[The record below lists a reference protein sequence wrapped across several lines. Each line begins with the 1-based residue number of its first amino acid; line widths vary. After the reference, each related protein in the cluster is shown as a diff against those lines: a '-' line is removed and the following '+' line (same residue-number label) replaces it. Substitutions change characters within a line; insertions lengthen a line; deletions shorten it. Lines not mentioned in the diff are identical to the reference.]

1 MKLMTIADILWF
13 ALLVYWIISASMV
26 KQNIQHENLGRRIFH
41 LSFITTAILLTFV
54 NYISI
59 SWINYQIL
67 PQTPTFKLLG
77 FCICVLGLFFAVW
90 ARTILGK
97 NWSGRIAIKEGQELI
112 NYGPYAITRH
122 PIYTGLITGFIGM
135 ALLRGDVRGYI
146 AAVLV
151 CIAFPI
157 KIFREESTLKTA
169 FGDRYLQYSKKVK
182 RLIPFIY

>member
-1 MKLMTIADILWF
+1 MELMTVADVLWL
-13 ALLVYWIISASMV
+13 AVLAYWIISASMV
-26 KQNIQHENLGRRIFH
+26 KQNMQRENLGRRIFH
-41 LSFITTAILLTFV
+41 LSFITAAILLDFV
-54 NYISI
+54 KYLSLP
-59 SWINYQIL
+59 WLNYQLL
-67 PQTPTFKLLG
+67 PQTQVFKLFG

-135 ALLRGDVRGYI
+135 ALLRGDVRGCI
-146 AAVLV
+146 AAALV

-157 KIFREESTLKTA
+157 KIHREENTLRTA
-169 FGDRYLQYSKKVK
+169 FGKKYTDYSKKVK
-182 RLIPFIY
+182 QLIPFIY